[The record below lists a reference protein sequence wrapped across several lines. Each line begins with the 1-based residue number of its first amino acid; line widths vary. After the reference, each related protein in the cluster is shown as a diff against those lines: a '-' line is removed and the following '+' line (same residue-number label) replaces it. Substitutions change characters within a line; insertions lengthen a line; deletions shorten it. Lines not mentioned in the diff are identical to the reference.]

1 MSETEAVEV
10 EPVPVTKDPTL
21 VNGENGPHPPEIQ
34 NGQLGKQTID
44 MSNGVGH
51 DMNDVVEPVNGNM
64 NGQDDETDLM
74 EDDDLPPPPEVVSD
88 LPPPPPSGVQED
100 VIIDEQVDEIGVEKV
115 NNEVEELESAAPA
128 VSSEVDNLVDLSED
142 IGGAVG
148 VDNVELKPAMDI
160 SDEELVSD
168 SGLKDEVDPEGQENK
183 ENEAVEQQAEAPLV
197 DLGVSESVQEQ
208 VDEAEIPVVPEP
220 TEPLVPVSYQMVN
233 IETENIPEAGSLEQP
248 VEDVGSSIEPE
259 IIEEPVQESE
269 SVIEAKNE
277 PEIEPM
283 PEPEPQSVPVSEPT
297 DKILEPEK
305 VVEQSEPANEVQ
317 QIPEVNITQEEEEE
331 PAVEQSQVGYAE
343 PDIIVDNKPME
354 DELQG
359 EEEPPPPPPPL
370 EEETPPPPP
379 PLDENVPLKRDRR
392 SGGSTPNKQSP
403 SKEIVTP
410 TAPVVVETVKEQE
423 MIQQEP
429 EVIPVA
435 EPVATPQKA
444 VEKPP
449 ETVPTP
455 VIPPVEDL
463 SPPGSPSTV
472 SEPALSEVGQGEP
485 AEPHPS
491 VSAQVSQKINKK
503 NFKNK
508 IKFGVD
514 LVEAALKQLS
524 FLNNV
529 NRESGLYEEWLFKR
543 AIRRYE
549 AFWLPMAAEHKKE
562 CLAAPLDIEWVWHCH
577 MLAPLAYETDS
588 KNLVGLIVEHKLMS
602 EKDRTKALE
611 KSKKYWVTKYP
622 NEPFEIDLVYKEKEP
637 EVEVPAEPVQP
648 GEGDT
653 ATETQAE
660 SGQEEQ
666 TGNKFRWH

>member
-88 LPPPPPSGVQED
+88 LPPPPPTGVQED

-183 ENEAVEQQAEAPLV
+183 ENEAVEQQAEVPLV

-233 IETENIPEAGSLEQP
+233 TETENIPEAGSLEQP
-248 VEDVGSSIEPE
+248 VEDVGSLIEPE

-283 PEPEPQSVPVSEPT
+283 PEPEPQSIPVSEPT

-472 SEPALSEVGQGEP
+472 SEPALSDVGQGEP

-491 VSAQVSQKINKK
+491 VSPQVSQKINKK

-529 NRESGLYEEWLFKR
+529 NRESGLYEEWLFKK

-577 MLAPLAYETDS
+577 MLAPLAYESDS

-666 TGNKFRWH
+666 TGNKFR